1 MRSISQ
7 KIREK
12 IRTIRAVLSLD
23 PSLTE
28 EAAIMRERE
37 RVGKGRVERETG
49 RTERESAREGERE
62 REGGKRCERDG
73 ESKPW
78 SRIDRPAAKLPPSR
92 RLRSVR
98 GTDYVRE

>member
-1 MRSISQ
+1 MR
-7 KIREK
+7 E
-12 IRTIRAVLSLD
+12 
-23 PSLTE
+23 
-28 EAAIMRERE
+28 RERE
-37 RVGKGRVERETG
+37 RVGKGREGKNERRE
-49 RTERESAREGERE
+49 ERRGSRHERERE
-62 REGGKRCERDG
+62 REGGKGCERDG